1 MNTKSILLKVPKKI
15 PAELDVIQEEEGLG
29 NRTATVTFLIK
40 YYFLT
45 KKSSLEQSVQ
55 ILDKLLDRIDADK
68 LPSAGEQLKDL

>member
-1 MNTKSILLKVPKKI
+1 MNTKSILLKVPEKI

-68 LPSAGEQLKDL
+68 LPSASEQLKDM

>member
-1 MNTKSILLKVPKKI
+1 MNTKSILLKVPEKI

-55 ILDKLLDRIDADK
+55 ILDKLLDRMDTDK
-68 LPSAGEQLKDL
+68 LPSASEQLKDL